1 VIFVITG
8 MDAFPFDRLI
18 RAVDELQGRD
28 RGEEFL
34 VQIGCSAYQPRHVR
48 HERFLSFGRVRELI
62 RESSV
67 VITHAGAGSTLV
79 CIEQGKH
86 PVMVPR
92 LARFGEIVDDHQLP
106 FCDKLAGSGLAT
118 VVRDMDELPAAI
130 ATARGRAAPA
140 DALARATQ
148 LTGWLESF
156 WQGLRGGRA

>member
-1 VIFVITG
+1 MIFVITG

-18 RAVDELQGRD
+18 RAVDELAGGG
-28 RGEEFL
+28 GEEFL
-34 VQIGCSAYQPRHVR
+34 VQIGCSTYQPRHAR
-48 HERFLSFGRVRELI
+48 HERFLSFGRVRELV

-118 VVRDMDELPAAI
+118 VVREMGELPAAI
-130 ATARGRAAPA
+130 AGVRHRAAPR
-140 DALARATQ
+140 DALARATE
-148 LTGWLESF
+148 LTGWLETF
-156 WQGLRGGRA
+156 WRGLPGARA